1 MLMDRV
7 SGVHGDSGARTA
19 SPVTS
24 SMNDFSPTTGDV
36 HLYADPTSYH
46 TSRPVLYADSE
57 GLDGGEALPRGVRHR
72 TSQFV
77 KRSRKL
83 LKNRKITRRL
93 IKWAVDSKKKREYT
107 VMQLYPRLLYTF
119 SDVVVFVL
127 RNPRYQV
134 VKQQYVT

>member
-1 MLMDRV
+1 MLVDRV
-7 SGVHGDSGARTA
+7 SGVPGDSGARMA

-36 HLYADPTSYH
+36 HLYADPMSYH

-57 GLDGGEALPRGVRHR
+57 GLDGGEALPRGARHR

-83 LKNRKITRRL
+83 LKNRKITRRPV
-93 IKWAVDSKKKREYT
+93 KWADNSKKKREYT

-119 SDVVVFVL
+119 SEVVVFVL
-127 RNPRYQV
+127 RNPRYEV
-134 VKQQYVT
+134 VKLQNVE